1 MSEGTIFISHTQAF
15 GQKNTFFLG
24 KKCTVRNLQVTEMAE
39 VAEKFPPQAP
49 LPPYCV
55 VKNRVLIFKEE
66 GVTSYEL

>member
-39 VAEKFPPQAP
+39 VAEKFPP